1 MNAEL
6 VLLRVALVLGLWAIP
21 LAVGLI
27 AHLGGWRRPAM
38 AWAEIRLASEPAP
51 RGAERPQTSTRR
63 RASGGAGG
71 GPMPR

>member
-27 AHLGGWRRPAM
+27 AHLGDWRRPAM
-38 AWAEIRLASEPAP
+38 VWAETRPASE
-51 RGAERPQTSTRR
+51 
-63 RASGGAGG
+63 AS
-71 GPMPR
+71 PMDKAA

>member
-27 AHLGGWRRPAM
+27 AHLGDWPRPTM
-38 AWAEIRLASEPAP
+38 AWAEIPSSSKTPATDKLAA
-51 RGAERPQTSTRR
+51 
-63 RASGGAGG
+63 
-71 GPMPR
+71 